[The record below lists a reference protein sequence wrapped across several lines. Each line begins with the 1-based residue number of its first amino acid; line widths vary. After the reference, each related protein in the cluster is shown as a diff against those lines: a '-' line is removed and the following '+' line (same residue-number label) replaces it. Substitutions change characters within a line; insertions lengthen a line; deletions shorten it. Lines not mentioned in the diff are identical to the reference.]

1 MKRPMTDAEWMMNSE
16 PEIISLR
23 NKYKPIYSVLSNVMC
38 MIAGGSAYAISKR
51 FDGKESLIYNITSVC
66 IVTLVIILLRY
77 VLSVIED
84 VHCSSRYKDIC
95 HEKMMRIYDELTTNW
110 TATIEVHRDH
120 YYTYKGVVGTMD
132 LLYSI
137 KDKLIG
143 DVYSVSSTDA
153 EYYWDGHDWR
163 DVKEL
168 LHDPC
173 KEQNKID
180 CVKITELD
188 GDWRGPRG

>member
-1 MKRPMTDAEWMMNSE
+1 MKDTEWQMNIE

-23 NKYKPIYSVLSNVMC
+23 NKYKPIYSILSNIMC
-38 MIAGGSAYAISKR
+38 MVAGGSAYVITSR
-51 FDGKESLIYNITSVC
+51 TDGKDCLIFNIISVC
-66 IVTLVIILLRY
+66 VIALVFTLLKYVI
-77 VLSVIED
+77 SVIED

-95 HEKMMRIYDELTTNW
+95 HEKMMQIYNELTTHW
-110 TATIEVHRDH
+110 TDTIEVPRGNY
-120 YYTYKGVVGTMD
+120 YYTYKGVVGTMN

-143 DVYSVSSTDA
+143 DVYSVSSTDT

-180 CVKITELD
+180 YGKNNRT
-188 GDWRGPRG
+188 R

>member
-1 MKRPMTDAEWMMNSE
+1 MKKSINDPDWMMNIE
-16 PEIISLR
+16 PEIKELR
-23 NKYKPIYSVLSNVMC
+23 NKYKLIYSMIPCLSCVVYGC
-38 MIAGGSAYAISKR
+38 LAFTITRSVDDSR
-51 FDGKESLIYNITSVC
+51 CLIYNTISVC
-66 IVTLVIILLRY
+66 AVVLVSTLIRYIIH
-77 VLSVIED
+77 VVED
-84 VHCSSRYKDIC
+84 AHCSSRYKDIC
-95 HEKMMRIYDELTTNW
+95 DEKMMRIYNELTTHW
-110 TATIEVHRDH
+110 TDTIEVPRAN
-120 YYTYKGVVGTMD
+120 YYTYTGVVGTMN

-153 EYYWDGHDWR
+153 EYYWDGHDWK

-180 CVKITELD
+180 TNQT
-188 GDWRGPRG
+188 